1 MRLENLHNQK
11 YKEIKIPKGFS
22 NPKDPTPTDKM
33 EDTMSLTLVNLRETE
48 DSRTRGSRIDF
59 LQMAHNSF
67 IK

>member
-11 YKEIKIPKGFS
+11 YKDIKIPKGLS
-22 NPKDPTPTDKM
+22 KPKDPTPTDKM

-48 DSRTRGSRIDF
+48 DSRTRGSRIDI